1 MRLMPLQKTITQ
13 SREDAKISLK
23 KFLRTLCGSGT
34 LRALLLFVVMLVVGC
49 KTTSDKPTSDLG
61 QPQFD
66 PSQSD
71 PDAIRIADEVVV
83 ALGGRENY
91 EAINYLSFHFVS
103 TRGDTQVTNWRH
115 DWDCRKNNY
124 RVEGTTRDGD
134 HLLGVFNLDTR
145 DGVAF
150 KNGQKMDGE
159 EKLQILKRLYGR
171 YINDTF
177 WLLMPFK
184 LKDAGAMLKY
194 DGTQEVN
201 DITYDVVRLS
211 YADSVGLTPRN
222 IYRIFVD
229 QATRLVHRWEYFEK
243 ESAEPSPAW
252 WEKWNVHGGIK
263 LAEERIFENSNRKL
277 LFTDIIVSREVDEK
291 IFEVAAISTARMF

>member
-1 MRLMPLQKTITQ
+1 MKTHI
-13 SREDAKISLK
+13 
-23 KFLRTLCGSGT
+23 
-34 LRALLLFVVMLVVGC
+34 LFCLAFAATFINGC
-49 KTTSDKPTSDLG
+49 KTTSDQSTSDSG
-61 QPQFD
+61 QKQFD

-71 PDAIRIADEVVV
+71 PEAIRLADEVMV
-83 ALGGRENY
+83 ALGGRENF

-115 DWDCRKNNY
+115 DWDRRNNRY

-134 HLLGVFNLDTR
+134 HLLAVFNLASR

-159 EKLQILKRLYGR
+159 EKIQILKRLYGR

-184 LKDAGAMLKY
+184 LKDAGAVLKF
-194 DGTQEVN
+194 DGTQEIN
-201 DITYDVVRLS
+201 EITYEVLRLS

-222 IYRIFVD
+222 IYRLFID
-229 QATRLVHRWEYFEK
+229 PATRLVHRWEYFEK
-243 ESAEPSPAW
+243 EGAAPSPAW
-252 WEKWNVHGGIK
+252 WEKWNIYGGIK
-263 LAEERIFENSNRKL
+263 LAEQRSFENSTRKL

-291 IFEVAAISTARMF
+291 IFEVGSTSTARFW